1 MNLILQRYSDNRDCT
16 LGLLFEKKPYGIF
29 FHCYTLEDE
38 QRDYKFAGETRIPSG
53 FYEIKINKTETPL
66 TLKYRK
72 RYSWFKYH
80 LEITGIKNFKSVYIH
95 IGNKD
100 EDTDGCILV
109 GDNADNNR
117 IGYGSISN
125 STQAFCRLYKYMYDH
140 LETNVKC
147 FIEIRDEKNLV

>member
-16 LGLLFEKKPYGIF
+16 LGILLEKKPSGIF

-38 QRDYKFAGETRIPSG
+38 HRDVKLSGETRIPSG
-53 FYEIKINKTETPL
+53 FYEIKINKIETPL
-66 TLKYRK
+66 TLRYRK
-72 RYSWFKYH
+72 KYPWFKYH

-100 EDTDGCILV
+100 EDTDGCIIV

-125 STQAFCRLYKYMYDH
+125 STQAFCRLYQYMYDH
-140 LETNVKC
+140 LDSNGKC
-147 FIEIRDEKNLV
+147 FIEIRDEKNLM